1 MNVIQILKSK
11 GSNKVETIS
20 EQITIGEAASRLAA
34 RRIGALVVTARDG
47 SIAGIL
53 SERDIVAR
61 IGEEGAAAL
70 AKPVSA
76 VMTTKVMSCEPSD
89 SAISVLERMT
99 AGRFRHMPV
108 MENGQM
114 AGLLSI
120 GDVVKA
126 RIGEMEAENEAMAV
140 MLSG

>member
-11 GSNKVETIS
+11 GSSAVETITKQVS
-20 EQITIGEAASRLAA
+20 IGEAAARLAA
-34 RRIGALVVTARDG
+34 RRIGALVVTESNG

-53 SERDIVAR
+53 SERDIVRR
-61 IGEEGAAAL
+61 IGEEGAKAL
-70 AKPVSA
+70 SLPVSA
-76 VMTTKVMSCEPSD
+76 LMTARVETCEPSD

-99 AGRFRHMPV
+99 TGRFRHMPV
-108 MENGQM
+108 MDEGRM
-114 AGLLSI
+114 VGLLSI

-126 RIGEMEAENEAMAV
+126 RIAEMETENEAMAV